1 MLKQLGYEVEVH
13 MSSLEALASF
23 QSAPDRFDLVITDQT
38 MPMMTGEVLAQEL
51 RKIRPDIPII
61 LCTGYSH
68 RIDADK
74 AAAQGIDAFCMKP
87 LVTHDLGLVIRRVLA
102 QRAAAETPRLKMST
116 SKLPRANETP
126 V

>member
-1 MLKQLGYEVEVH
+1 
-13 MSSLEALASF
+13 LASF
-23 QSAPDRFDLVITDQT
+23 QNTPDRFDLVITDQT
-38 MPMMTGEVLAQEL
+38 MPMMTGEVLVQEL

-87 LVTHDLGLVIRRVLA
+87 LVMHDLGVVIRRILA
-102 QRAAAETPRLKMST
+102 QRAAAETPRLKTST
-116 SKLPRANETP
+116 SKPYRANEIA